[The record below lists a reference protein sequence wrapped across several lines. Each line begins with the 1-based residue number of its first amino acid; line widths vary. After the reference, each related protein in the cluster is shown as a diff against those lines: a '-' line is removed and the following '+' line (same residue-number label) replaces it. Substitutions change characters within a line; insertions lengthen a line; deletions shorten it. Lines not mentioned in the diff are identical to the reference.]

1 MVCINHQCSFS
12 NIIVLFTGTRLV
24 ALFPQLNLNVHRLR
38 EELIDYPE
46 RGTHWLPGDR

>member
-38 EELIDYPE
+38 EELIDYQV
-46 RGTHWLPGDR
+46 TDSKHLP